1 MPDKLV
7 MKSPPVF
14 FALVSHRLPLSK
26 VHEGIELLRQGKGL
40 KIILEPEEY

>member
-1 MPDKLV
+1 
-7 MKSPPVF
+7 
-14 FALVSHRLPLSK
+14 LSK